1 MRGRRA
7 GGQHVARE
15 QRGGRVRHGVVD
27 MQNVEG
33 AVARD
38 LAPLGYDF
46 FVRALVASSLVG
58 VACAVIGSFVVLKG
72 MSFIG
77 DAVSHAA
84 FPGVVIAYLLGV
96 PIIIGGSIAA
106 IGTAL
111 GIGALTRRSG
121 LRSDAVIGVLFA
133 GMFALG
139 VALFSSIPN
148 YVGDLFHFLFGDVLG
163 ISVSDLV
170 ALGVLVL
177 LLLVVVRI
185 FWKELLFATFDPLG
199 AGAAGLPVRQLDDL
213 LLILIAVT
221 IVISLQAVGIVL
233 VVAMITTPAAT
244 AQLLARR
251 FGRMIQVAALIG
263 IVSAVAGLYLSY
275 AFDLA
280 SGAAIVLVETA
291 IFLGTLVLASVRRRT
306 TR

>member
-1 MRGRRA
+1 MNPI
-7 GGQHVARE
+7 
-15 QRGGRVRHGVVD
+15 D
-27 MQNVEG
+27 FLLSP
-33 AVARD
+33 
-38 LAPLGYDF
+38 LAYDF
-46 FVRALVASSLVG
+46 FVRALVASALVG

-84 FPGVVIAYLLGV
+84 FPGIVIAYMLGL
-96 PIIIGGSIAA
+96 PIILGGAVASIV
-106 IGTAL
+106 TAL

-121 LRSDAVIGVLFA
+121 LRSDSIIGVLFA

-163 ISVSDLV
+163 ISVSDLL
-170 ALGVLVL
+170 ALSLLVL
-177 LLLVVVRI
+177 ILLLVVRI
-185 FWKELLFATFDPLG
+185 LWKELLFATFDPLG
-199 AGAAGLPVRQLDDL
+199 AGAAGLPVRRLDDL

-244 AQLLARR
+244 AQMLVQR
-251 FGRMIQVAALIG
+251 FGKMISTAALIG
-263 IVSAVAGLYLSY
+263 VVSAVAGLYLSY

-291 IFLGTLVLASVRRRT
+291 LFLLVLLLTSLRGRRAA
-306 TR
+306 

>member
-1 MRGRRA
+1 MNPI
-7 GGQHVARE
+7 
-15 QRGGRVRHGVVD
+15 D
-27 MQNVEG
+27 FLLSP
-33 AVARD
+33 
-38 LAPLGYDF
+38 LAYDF
-46 FVRALVASSLVG
+46 FVRALVASALVG

-84 FPGVVIAYLLGV
+84 FPGIVIAYMLGL
-96 PIIIGGSIAA
+96 PIIIGGAVASIV
-106 IGTAL
+106 TAL

-121 LRSDAVIGVLFA
+121 LRSDSIIGVLFA

-163 ISVSDLV
+163 ISVADLL
-170 ALGVLVL
+170 ALSLLVL
-177 LLLVVVRI
+177 ILLVVVRI
-185 FWKELLFATFDPLG
+185 LWKELLFATFDPLG
-199 AGAAGLPVRQLDDL
+199 AGAAGLPVRRLDDL

-244 AQLLARR
+244 AQMLVQR
-251 FGRMIQVAALIG
+251 FGKMISTAALIG
-263 IVSAVAGLYLSY
+263 VVSAVAGLYLSY

-291 IFLGTLVLASVRRRT
+291 LFLLVLLLTSLRVRRAA
-306 TR
+306 

>member
-1 MRGRRA
+1 MNPI
-7 GGQHVARE
+7 
-15 QRGGRVRHGVVD
+15 D
-27 MQNVEG
+27 F
-33 AVARD
+33 
-38 LAPLGYDF
+38 LLSPLSYDF
-46 FVRALVASSLVG
+46 FVRALIASALVG

-77 DAVSHAA
+77 DAVSHSA
-84 FPGVVIAYLLGV
+84 FPGIVIAYMLGLPV
-96 PIIIGGSIAA
+96 ILGGAVAA

-121 LRSDAVIGVLFA
+121 LRADSIIGVLFA

-163 ISVSDLV
+163 ISVADMVSLS
-170 ALGVLVL
+170 VLVL
-177 LLLVVVRI
+177 LLLAVVRI
-185 FWKELLFATFDPLG
+185 LWKELLFSTFDPLG
-199 AGAAGLPVRQLDDL
+199 AGAAGLPVRRLDDL

-221 IVISLQAVGIVL
+221 IVVSLQAVGIVL

-244 AQLLARR
+244 AQMLVQR
-251 FGRMIQVAALIG
+251 FGKMISLAAIIG
-263 IVSAVAGLYLSY
+263 VISAIVGLYLSY

-280 SGAAIVLVETA
+280 SGASIVLVETSL
-291 IFLGTLVLASVRRRT
+291 FLLVLLVTSLRNLRST
-306 TR
+306 

>member
-1 MRGRRA
+1 MNPI
-7 GGQHVARE
+7 
-15 QRGGRVRHGVVD
+15 D
-27 MQNVEG
+27 FLLSP
-33 AVARD
+33 
-38 LAPLGYDF
+38 LAYDF
-46 FVRALVASSLVG
+46 FVRALVASALVG

-84 FPGVVIAYLLGV
+84 FPGIVIAYMLGL
-96 PIIIGGSIAA
+96 PIILGGAVASIV
-106 IGTAL
+106 TAL

-121 LRSDAVIGVLFA
+121 LRSDSIIGVLFA

-163 ISVSDLV
+163 ISVADLL
-170 ALGVLVL
+170 ALSLLVL
-177 LLLVVVRI
+177 ILLVVVRI
-185 FWKELLFATFDPLG
+185 LWKELLFATFDPLG
-199 AGAAGLPVRQLDDL
+199 AGAAGLPVRRLDDL

-244 AQLLARR
+244 AQMLVQR
-251 FGRMIQVAALIG
+251 FGKMISTAALIG
-263 IVSAVAGLYLSY
+263 VVSAVAGLYLSY

-291 IFLGTLVLASVRRRT
+291 LFLLVLLLTSLRVRRAA
-306 TR
+306 

>member
-1 MRGRRA
+1 M
-7 GGQHVARE
+7 
-15 QRGGRVRHGVVD
+15 
-27 MQNVEG
+27 NPL
-33 AVARD
+33 D
-38 LAPLGYDF
+38 LLLGPLGYDF
-46 FVRALVASSLVG
+46 FVRALVASALVG

-84 FPGVVIAYLLGV
+84 FPGIVIAYLLGL
-96 PIIIGGSIAA
+96 PIIVGGAVASIA
-106 IGTAL
+106 TAL
-111 GIGALTRRSG
+111 GIGILTRTSG
-121 LRSDAVIGVLFA
+121 LRSDSIIGVLFA

-199 AGAAGLPVRQLDDL
+199 AGAAGLPVRRLDDL

>member
-1 MRGRRA
+1 MNPI
-7 GGQHVARE
+7 
-15 QRGGRVRHGVVD
+15 D
-27 MQNVEG
+27 FLLSP
-33 AVARD
+33 
-38 LAPLGYDF
+38 LAYDF
-46 FVRALVASSLVG
+46 FVRALVASALVG

-84 FPGVVIAYLLGV
+84 FPGIVIAYMLGL
-96 PIIIGGSIAA
+96 PIILGGAAASIV
-106 IGTAL
+106 TAL

-121 LRSDAVIGVLFA
+121 LRSDSIIGVLFA

-163 ISVSDLV
+163 ISVADLL
-170 ALGVLVL
+170 ALSLLVL
-177 LLLVVVRI
+177 ILLVVVRI
-185 FWKELLFATFDPLG
+185 LWKELLFATFDPLG
-199 AGAAGLPVRQLDDL
+199 AGAAGLPVRRLDDL

-244 AQLLARR
+244 AQMLVQR
-251 FGRMIQVAALIG
+251 FGKMISTAALIG
-263 IVSAVAGLYLSY
+263 VVSAVAGLYLSY

-291 IFLGTLVLASVRRRT
+291 LFLMVLLLTSLRGRRSA
-306 TR
+306 

>member
-1 MRGRRA
+1 MNPI
-7 GGQHVARE
+7 
-15 QRGGRVRHGVVD
+15 D
-27 MQNVEG
+27 FLLSP
-33 AVARD
+33 
-38 LAPLGYDF
+38 LAYDF
-46 FVRALVASSLVG
+46 FVRALVASALVG

-84 FPGVVIAYLLGV
+84 FPGIVIAYMLGL
-96 PIIIGGSIAA
+96 PIILGGAVASIV
-106 IGTAL
+106 TAL

-121 LRSDAVIGVLFA
+121 LRSDSIIGVLFA

-163 ISVSDLV
+163 ISVADLL
-170 ALGVLVL
+170 ALSLLVL
-177 LLLVVVRI
+177 ILLVVVRI
-185 FWKELLFATFDPLG
+185 LWKELLFATFDPLG
-199 AGAAGLPVRQLDDL
+199 AGAAGLPVRRLDDL

-244 AQLLARR
+244 AQMLVQR
-251 FGRMIQVAALIG
+251 FGTMISTAALIG
-263 IVSAVAGLYLSY
+263 VVSAVAGLYLSY

-291 IFLGTLVLASVRRRT
+291 LFLLVLLLTSLRVRRAA
-306 TR
+306 

>member
-1 MRGRRA
+1 MNPI
-7 GGQHVARE
+7 
-15 QRGGRVRHGVVD
+15 D
-27 MQNVEG
+27 FLLSP
-33 AVARD
+33 
-38 LAPLGYDF
+38 LAYDF
-46 FVRALVASSLVG
+46 FVRALVASALVG

-84 FPGVVIAYLLGV
+84 FPGIVIAYMLGL
-96 PIIIGGSIAA
+96 PIILGGAVASIV
-106 IGTAL
+106 TAL

-121 LRSDAVIGVLFA
+121 LRSDSIIGVLFA

-163 ISVSDLV
+163 ISVSDLL
-170 ALGVLVL
+170 ALSLLVL
-177 LLLVVVRI
+177 ILLVVVRVL
-185 FWKELLFATFDPLG
+185 WKELLFATFDPLG
-199 AGAAGLPVRQLDDL
+199 AGAAGLPVRRLDDL

-244 AQLLARR
+244 AQMLVQR
-251 FGRMIQVAALIG
+251 FGKMISTAALIG
-263 IVSAVAGLYLSY
+263 VVSAVAGLYLSY
-275 AFDLA
+275 ALDLA
-280 SGAAIVLVETA
+280 SGAAIVLVETTL
-291 IFLGTLVLASVRRRT
+291 FLLVLFVTSLRGHRAA
-306 TR
+306 

>member
-1 MRGRRA
+1 MNPI
-7 GGQHVARE
+7 
-15 QRGGRVRHGVVD
+15 D
-27 MQNVEG
+27 FLLSP
-33 AVARD
+33 
-38 LAPLGYDF
+38 LAYDF
-46 FVRALVASSLVG
+46 FVRALVASALVG
-58 VACAVIGSFVVLKG
+58 VACAVIGAFVVLKG

-84 FPGVVIAYLLGV
+84 FPGIVIAYMLGL
-96 PIIIGGSIAA
+96 PIILGGAVASIV
-106 IGTAL
+106 TAL

-121 LRSDAVIGVLFA
+121 LRSDSIIGVLFA

-163 ISVSDLV
+163 ISVSDLL
-170 ALGVLVL
+170 ALSLLVL
-177 LLLVVVRI
+177 ILLVVVRI
-185 FWKELLFATFDPLG
+185 LWKELLFATFDPLG
-199 AGAAGLPVRQLDDL
+199 AGAAGLPVRRLDDL

-244 AQLLARR
+244 AQMLVQR
-251 FGRMIQVAALIG
+251 FGKMISTAALIG
-263 IVSAVAGLYLSY
+263 VFSAVAGLYLSY

-291 IFLGTLVLASVRRRT
+291 LFLLVLLLTSLRGRRAA
-306 TR
+306 

>member
-1 MRGRRA
+1 MNPID
-7 GGQHVARE
+7 VLLTP
-15 QRGGRVRHGVVD
+15 
-27 MQNVEG
+27 
-33 AVARD
+33 
-38 LAPLGYDF
+38 LAYDF
-46 FVRALVASSLVG
+46 FVRALVASALVG

-84 FPGVVIAYLLGV
+84 FPGIVIAYMLGL
-96 PIIIGGSIAA
+96 PIILGGAVASIV
-106 IGTAL
+106 TAL

-121 LRSDAVIGVLFA
+121 LRSDSIIGVLFA

-163 ISVSDLV
+163 ISVSDLL
-170 ALGVLVL
+170 ALSLLVL
-177 LLLVVVRI
+177 ILLVVVRI
-185 FWKELLFATFDPLG
+185 LWKELLFATFDPLG
-199 AGAAGLPVRQLDDL
+199 AGAAGLPVRRLDDL

-244 AQLLARR
+244 AQMLVQR
-251 FGRMIQVAALIG
+251 FGKMISTAALIG
-263 IVSAVAGLYLSY
+263 VFSAVAGLYLSY

-291 IFLGTLVLASVRRRT
+291 LFLLVLLLTSLRGRRAA
-306 TR
+306 

>member
-1 MRGRRA
+1 MNPI
-7 GGQHVARE
+7 
-15 QRGGRVRHGVVD
+15 D
-27 MQNVEG
+27 FLLSP
-33 AVARD
+33 
-38 LAPLGYDF
+38 LAYDF
-46 FVRALVASSLVG
+46 FVRALVASALVG

-84 FPGVVIAYLLGV
+84 FPGIVIAYMLGL
-96 PIIIGGSIAA
+96 PIILGGAVASIV
-106 IGTAL
+106 TAL

-121 LRSDAVIGVLFA
+121 LRSDSIIGVLFA

-148 YVGDLFHFLFGDVLG
+148 SVGDLFHFLFGDVLG
-163 ISVSDLV
+163 ISVSDLL
-170 ALGVLVL
+170 ALSLLVL
-177 LLLVVVRI
+177 ILLIVVRI
-185 FWKELLFATFDPLG
+185 LWKELLFATFDPLG
-199 AGAAGLPVRQLDDL
+199 AGAAGLPVRRLDDL

-244 AQLLARR
+244 AQMLVQR
-251 FGRMIQVAALIG
+251 FGKMISTAALIG
-263 IVSAVAGLYLSY
+263 VVSAVAGLYLSY

-291 IFLGTLVLASVRRRT
+291 LFLMVLLLTSLRGRRSA
-306 TR
+306 

>member
-1 MRGRRA
+1 MNPI
-7 GGQHVARE
+7 
-15 QRGGRVRHGVVD
+15 D
-27 MQNVEG
+27 FLLSP
-33 AVARD
+33 
-38 LAPLGYDF
+38 LAYDF
-46 FVRALVASSLVG
+46 FVRALVASALVG

-84 FPGVVIAYLLGV
+84 FPGIVIAYMLGL
-96 PIIIGGSIAA
+96 PIIFGGAVASIV
-106 IGTAL
+106 TAL

-121 LRSDAVIGVLFA
+121 LRSDSIIGVLFA

-163 ISVSDLV
+163 ISVSDLL
-170 ALGVLVL
+170 ALS
-177 LLLVVVRI
+177 LLVVILLVIVRI
-185 FWKELLFATFDPLG
+185 LWKELLFATFDPLG
-199 AGAAGLPVRQLDDL
+199 AGAAGLPVRRLDDL

-244 AQLLARR
+244 AQMLVQR
-251 FGRMIQVAALIG
+251 FGTMISTAALIG
-263 IVSAVAGLYLSY
+263 VVSAVAGLYLSY

-291 IFLGTLVLASVRRRT
+291 LFLLVLLLTSLRGRRAA
-306 TR
+306 

>member
-1 MRGRRA
+1 MSPI
-7 GGQHVARE
+7 
-15 QRGGRVRHGVVD
+15 D
-27 MQNVEG
+27 FLLSP
-33 AVARD
+33 
-38 LAPLGYDF
+38 LAYDF
-46 FVRALVASSLVG
+46 FVRALVASALVG

-84 FPGVVIAYLLGV
+84 FPGIVIAYMLGL
-96 PIIIGGSIAA
+96 PIILGGAAASIV
-106 IGTAL
+106 TAL

-121 LRSDAVIGVLFA
+121 LRSDSIIGVLFA

-163 ISVSDLV
+163 ISVADLL
-170 ALGVLVL
+170 ALSLLVL
-177 LLLVVVRI
+177 ILLAVVRI
-185 FWKELLFATFDPLG
+185 LWKELLFATFDPLG
-199 AGAAGLPVRQLDDL
+199 AGAAGLPVRRLDDL

-244 AQLLARR
+244 AQMLVQR
-251 FGRMIQVAALIG
+251 FGKMISTAALIG
-263 IVSAVAGLYLSY
+263 VTSAVAGLYLSY

-291 IFLGTLVLASVRRRT
+291 LFLLVLLVTSLRGRRAA
-306 TR
+306 